1 MNTPLLFFLAF
12 AIGIVAGLRT
22 FTAPAVLV
30 WAAHLYWISLDGT
43 PLAFLHSR
51 AALAIFTLLALVEFV
66 GDQLPSTPSR
76 TKPGPLGAR
85 IVSGAFCGTA
95 VVLLGAQAMA
105 VGAVL
110 GAIGAVAG
118 AFGGYQVRTRSVKAL
133 GVPDF
138 VIAIPE
144 DLLAIAAAFLIFS
157 RF

>member
-1 MNTPLLFFLAF
+1 MSTPLLFLLAF

-22 FTAPAVLV
+22 FTAPAALA
-30 WAAHLYWISLDGT
+30 WAAHLHWINLVGT
-43 PLAFLHSR
+43 PLAFLHSPV
-51 AALAIFTLLALVEFV
+51 ALVIFTLLAVVEFV

-95 VVLLGAQAMA
+95 VALLGGQAMV
-105 VGAVL
+105 VGAFL

-118 AFGGYQVRTRSVKAL
+118 AFGGYQVRTRSVEAL

-144 DLLAIAAAFLIFS
+144 DLLAIAAGFFIFS

>member
-1 MNTPLLFFLAF
+1 MSTPLLFLLAF

-22 FTAPAVLV
+22 FTAPAALV
-30 WAAHLYWISLDGT
+30 WAAHLHWISLDGT

-51 AALAIFTLLALVEFV
+51 AALAIFTLLAMAEFV
-66 GDQLPSTPSR
+66 GDQWPRTPGR
-76 TKPGPLGAR
+76 TQPGPLGAR
-85 IVSGAFCGTA
+85 IVSGTFCGTA
-95 VVLLGAQAMA
+95 VALLGAQAMA
-105 VGAVL
+105 AGAVL

-144 DLLAIAAAFLIFS
+144 DLLAVAAGLLIFS